1 MIQKCA
7 WKEYFS
13 LEDDVIQFQ
22 KYGCEESAVEKNSF
36 CEKSIFQKE
45 FEQEVSSQGTASL
58 NPTRD
63 CCVENEVILD
73 DDSISCV
80 SPEVE
85 VSPEIEKGWWQLEKV
100 PIFKEAWSLL
110 RANLLFRYS
119 TNYLLP
125 NHVCVKKNKGE
136 QLNLDYFEQAEDVR
150 KYFFNT

>member
-1 MIQKCA
+1 M
-7 WKEYFS
+7 
-13 LEDDVIQFQ
+13 
-22 KYGCEESAVEKNSF
+22 
-36 CEKSIFQKE
+36 
-45 FEQEVSSQGTASL
+45 SSQGTASL

-125 NHVCVKKNKGE
+125 NHVCVKKNKGG

-150 KYFFNT
+150 KYFF

>member
-1 MIQKCA
+1 M
-7 WKEYFS
+7 
-13 LEDDVIQFQ
+13 EDDVIQFQ
-22 KYGCEESAVEKNSF
+22 KYGCEESAVEKIPF

-45 FEQEVSSQGTASL
+45 FEQEVSSQGSASL
-58 NPTRD
+58 DPTD
-63 CCVENEVILD
+63 DSCVENDEILD

-85 VSPEIEKGWWQLEKV
+85 ASPEIEKGWWQLEEV

-110 RANLLFRYS
+110 RKKLLFRYS

-125 NHVCVKKNKGE
+125 NHVCVKKNKGG

-150 KYFFNT
+150 KYFF

>member
-1 MIQKCA
+1 MLGKQ
-7 WKEYFS
+7 YSS

-63 CCVENEVILD
+63 CCVDNEVILD

-85 VSPEIEKGWWQLEKV
+85 ASLEIEKGWW
-100 PIFKEAWSLL
+100 
-110 RANLLFRYS
+110 
-119 TNYLLP
+119 
-125 NHVCVKKNKGE
+125 
-136 QLNLDYFEQAEDVR
+136 
-150 KYFFNT
+150 